1 MVKISGVIITYNEE
15 KNIGRC
21 LDSIKGVVDEI
32 IVVDS
37 FSNDKTE
44 DICKA
49 KGAIFIQHTFEGH
62 IQQKN
67 YALGKATHQ
76 YILSLDA
83 DEALSQELTQ
93 SILEAK
99 KNWQADAYEFNRLL
113 NYCGKWIRHCGWYPD
128 KKVRLIDSTKAKWGG
143 TNPHDKIILTEGA
156 KVSFLKGDLYHYSY
170 NSIHDHIKQI
180 NSFTD
185 IMAREA
191 VIKNK
196 KISVLYLLVSPW
208 IKFIKSYFIQLGILD
223 GYYGFVICTLSSFAT
238 FIKYSKIRELK
249 KKS

>member
-1 MVKISGVIITYNEE
+1 MIKISGVIITYNEE
-15 KNIGRC
+15 KNIERC
-21 LDSIKGVVDEI
+21 LDSIIGVVDEI

-44 DICKA
+44 EICRA
-49 KGAIFIQHTFEGH
+49 KGATFFQNKFEGH

-67 YALGKATHQ
+67 YALGKASHQ
-76 YILSLDA
+76 YVLSLDA
-83 DEALSQELTQ
+83 DEALSKELTQ
-93 SILEAK
+93 SILEVK

-128 KKVRLIDSTKAKWGG
+128 KKIRLIDSTKAKWGG
-143 TNPHDKIILTEGA
+143 TNPHDKIILTDGA

-196 KISVLYLLVSPW
+196 KVSVLYLLISPCV
-208 IKFIKSYFIQLGILD
+208 KFIKSYFIQLGILD